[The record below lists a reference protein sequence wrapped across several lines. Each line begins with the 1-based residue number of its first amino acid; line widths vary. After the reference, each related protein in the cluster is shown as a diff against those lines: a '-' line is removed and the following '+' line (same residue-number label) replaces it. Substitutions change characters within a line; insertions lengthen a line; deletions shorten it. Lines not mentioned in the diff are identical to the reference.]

1 MIDVG
6 KAMHAIDNAL
16 DALDGVKQGTMDTSN
31 FLGEDCTS
39 VAELAA
45 MNHKSEL
52 SAAVFA
58 IEHKSEVTYELYESA
73 VHFVKQLSPGP
84 ESNSDGVCI
93 VFTFP
98 RAERNQLAVPG
109 GEDSDDL
116 HITLG
121 YFGSP
126 SNTITLDSM
135 KRVAMVIATEYDEF
149 TVNLNGITRFS
160 AEGDGF
166 DPIVVN
172 ADAPILP
179 EMYMRMRHAC
189 QALQVNYEPTHGYSP
204 HMTIGYLPYG
214 EVHGFDRWT
223 PIKVNVDSVE
233 LWYGKARYNY
243 PLSGDYTALINAPEA
258 AEDLSTPPYVGGAE
272 VRADGA
278 KDVFRGNGQGGVPNR
293 GKRRKELIERCR
305 KIGKKS

>member
-6 KAMHAIDNAL
+6 KAIHAIDNAL
-16 DALDGVKQGTMDTSN
+16 GVLGGTKTGRALDTTN
-31 FLGEDCTS
+31 FLGEDCMN

-45 MNHKSEL
+45 TNQKSEL
-52 SAAVFA
+52 TSAMFA
-58 IEHKSEVTYELYESA
+58 IEHKSDVTIELYESA
-73 VHFVKQLSPGP
+73 VQYVKQLSPGP
-84 ESNSDGVCI
+84 ESNRDGVCI

-109 GEDSDDL
+109 GEDSEDL

-121 YFGSP
+121 YFGTP
-126 SNTITLDSM
+126 SNTVTLDSM
-135 KRVAMVIATEYDEF
+135 KRVAMTIAHDFNEF
-149 TVNLNGITRFS
+149 IVNLNGITRFS

-172 ADAPILP
+172 ADSPVLP
-179 EMYMRMRHAC
+179 RAYAKLL
-189 QALQVNYEPTHGYSP
+189 ALCETYQVNYQPTHGYSP

-214 EVHGFDRWT
+214 ELHGFDRWT

-243 PLSGDYTALINAPEA
+243 PLSGDYMVQINAPEA
-258 AEDLSTPPYVGGAE
+258 HEDSAGYVVGTE